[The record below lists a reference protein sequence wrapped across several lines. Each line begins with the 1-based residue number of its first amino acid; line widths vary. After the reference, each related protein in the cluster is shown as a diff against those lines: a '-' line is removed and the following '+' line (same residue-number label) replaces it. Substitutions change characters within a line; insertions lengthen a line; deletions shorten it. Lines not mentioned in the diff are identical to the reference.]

1 MVKTK
6 DVRGDKLR
14 DIIFY
19 VYQHDQFSK
28 DKIKVSDLK
37 KTIGYSTGG
46 VYGAF
51 ESGYLE
57 KVNDEIHLTE
67 EGQKYVKNRILPKFE
82 IYRSYG
88 TVLLLLGFFF
98 FFQWF
103 EWNCFKVP
111 IIPEWYFVLIIAGFG
126 IFLRFFIFRFNFFIS
141 KKRKKIEHL

>member
-1 MVKTK
+1 MAKGK

-19 VYQHDQFSK
+19 VYQHDQFSRGK
-28 DKIKVSDLK
+28 LKVSDLK

-51 ESGYLE
+51 ESRYLE

-67 EGQKYVKNRILPKFE
+67 AGETYVKNRILPQFS
-82 IYRSYG
+82 IYKSYG
-88 TVLLLLGFFF
+88 TMLLLLGFFF

-103 EWNCFKVP
+103 EWTYLQTP
-111 IIPEWYFVLIIAGFG
+111 IIPQWYFVILIVCFG
-126 IFLRFFIFRFNFFIS
+126 IFLRFFILRFNYLIS
-141 KKRKKIEHL
+141 KWRKKIEHL